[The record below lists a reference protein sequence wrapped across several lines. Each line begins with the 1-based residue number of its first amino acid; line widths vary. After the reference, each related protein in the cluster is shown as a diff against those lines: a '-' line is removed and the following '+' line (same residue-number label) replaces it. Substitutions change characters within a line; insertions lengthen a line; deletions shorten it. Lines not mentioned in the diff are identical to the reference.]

1 MGLATLSPAVRLDK
15 FPSEPAA
22 ARPTMLGAAVSD
34 AGSLAVDF
42 VEPFLRM
49 IAGAAVSGAAG
60 CAFTGV
66 AELAA
71 GAVFVAGAVAVFT
84 AALVA
89 VEEAEGLELAE
100 GASAPSLSESSL
112 AALLVDGPEFAACD

>member
-34 AGSLAVDF
+34 AGSLAADF

-49 IAGAAVSGAAG
+49 IAGAAVSGAA
-60 CAFTGV
+60 
-66 AELAA
+66 ESAA
-71 GAVFVAGAVAVFT
+71 GAVFVAGAVAVFA

>member
-34 AGSLAVDF
+34 AGSLAADF

-71 GAVFVAGAVAVFT
+71 GAVFVAGAVAV
-84 AALVA
+84 LVA
-89 VEEAEGLELAE
+89 VEEAEGLELTE